1 MRRPVIGGAVLLAVT
16 VAYLPMSAQ
25 LPAPA
30 QSQRPVFRSDAHFV
44 LVDTYPLKDGK
55 VVEGLTASDFSVLE
69 DGVPQQVEWFEF
81 VDGRVAEPETS
92 RRDPNTVAE
101 SREAAADP
109 RARAFVAYLD
119 IRHVTT
125 AGAHRSRVPL
135 VELLNRIIAPNDVF
149 GVMSSEH
156 DVARLTFARRVTGV
170 EDMLARYWSWG
181 LRDRDT
187 RTADEDG
194 LWSCFAF
201 KDPPADPE
209 PRLIADGPRMRNI
222 ADLLIDRLREDVL
235 LAHLE
240 DLVWSLGRVRE
251 GRTAVILFTEGW
263 RLFLP
268 DIPLVAQVEK
278 TGQERP
284 SVGTRGGQFALFNT
298 VAQGQRQACI
308 LEGSRLARAN
318 HRQRFLDLITLAN
331 SMNVTFFPVNPV
343 GLTAMDTS
351 IAEPVIL
358 SGTGSV
364 MSDEFTRLNDRKDA
378 MLTLAVNTDGTAV
391 VNTNDLRAGLRTVVD
406 HLRSF
411 YLLGYHS
418 TNTKFDGLPRRI
430 TVTTTVPGVEVKAR
444 RSYRAP
450 TEAEREARANP
461 VAAAGPTDVE
471 RALDVLAGL
480 RAADDRTFNGA
491 RYLKADAAPLLGLPA
506 VFRANP
512 GPRSPRAPVTAPAF
526 RRSERLHIEWP
537 VTQALSGR
545 TARVLGRDGQPLAV
559 QVTLSEQDG
568 ASGPLLVAD
577 ALLAPLAPG
586 DYVVELVVTAGDVT
600 RRTLIAFRVVP

>member
-209 PRLIADGPRMRNI
+209 PRLIADGARMRNI

-240 DLVWSLGRVRE
+240 DLVWSLGRIRE

-364 MSDEFTRLNDRKDA
+364 MSDELTRLNDRKDA
-378 MLTLAVNTDGTAV
+378 LLTLAENTDGTAV

-406 HLRSF
+406 QLHSF

-512 GPRSPRAPVTAPAF
+512 GPRSPLAPVTAPAF

-537 VTQALSGR
+537 VTHALSGR